1 MRQMRALIL
10 FLVIW
15 GAISAL
21 IFGYK
26 YITKTDKKVAG
37 KLTVAAVVAAILSV
51 MIYLGEYN

>member
-1 MRQMRALIL
+1 MRAAFL

-26 YITKTDKKVAG
+26 YITTNDVKVAG
-37 KLTVAAVVAAILSV
+37 KLTVAAIAAMILSV
-51 MIYLGEYN
+51 IIYLGEYG